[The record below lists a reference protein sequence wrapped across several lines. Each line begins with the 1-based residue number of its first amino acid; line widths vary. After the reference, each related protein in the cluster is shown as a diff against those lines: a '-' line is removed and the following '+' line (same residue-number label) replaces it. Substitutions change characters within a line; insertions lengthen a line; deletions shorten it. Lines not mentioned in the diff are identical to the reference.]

1 MSRDRVSHRT
11 RLGSGIAYKRD
22 SRKFVDMQCSRG
34 NEIENGVA
42 VERGRGVREGFL
54 DARRVARRMYK
65 YEVYGVL

>member
-1 MSRDRVSHRT
+1 VSSWICSAAGET
-11 RLGSGIAYKRD
+11 RLGTG
-22 SRKFVDMQCSRG
+22 
-34 NEIENGVA
+34 A